1 MKGSTKQIE
10 WAKNLIDI
18 YRSRIKRFEES
29 IPMEGSQIPVDQK
42 DAVMAAINKTADEM
56 ENMDAE
62 DVIALK
68 YLINPFF
75 DRTASIGPHLLK
87 RISANSSNGL
97 MQFAEQ
103 KKPPRVDPST
113 AFYYRSTITASD
125 PESFRISSFSS
136 GYIFA

>member
-1 MKGSTKQIE
+1 MKGSIKQIE

-42 DAVMAAINKTADEM
+42 DVVMAAINKTADEM

-62 DVIALK
+62 DVIALN

-75 DRTASIGPHLLK
+75 DRTASVETNHREFVQRFNAI
-87 RISANSSNGL
+87 RR
-97 MQFAEQ
+97 AE
-103 KKPPRVDPST
+103 KAAK
-113 AFYYRSTITASD
+113 
-125 PESFRISSFSS
+125 E
-136 GYIFA
+136 